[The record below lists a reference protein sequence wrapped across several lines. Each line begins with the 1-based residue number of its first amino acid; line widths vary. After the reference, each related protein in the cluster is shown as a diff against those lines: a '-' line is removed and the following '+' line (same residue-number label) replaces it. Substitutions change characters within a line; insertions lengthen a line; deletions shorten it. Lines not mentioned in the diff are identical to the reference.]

1 MVIFL
6 SSRARR
12 RVVLTL
18 SLVLVILGART
29 GLRLSENWSAPVVR
43 IAPLSE
49 FKTNGPYVGLA
60 VDVSMAEPAGIE
72 ECLQLLNNL
81 GMKAT
86 WFASTTFIEAHG
98 QTIKDVA
105 EQSHEFGLKGSDEK
119 AMDRLPPSE
128 IGDRLVRSRQALA
141 KQGLEPV
148 PFFLPPAGK
157 LSDTLVSAAFQHGFH
172 AIEPGVDARSMRGKE
187 EKAAERLAKSLK
199 PGSVILI
206 KIGSKGVEPQARY
219 LTKLAEKIQESH
231 LTVVT
236 LSALIKGGR

>member
-18 SLVLVILGART
+18 SLVLVILGARV
-29 GLRLSENWSAPVVR
+29 GLGLSENWSAPVVR

-60 VDVSMAEPAGIE
+60 VDVGAAEPDGVE
-72 ECLQLLNNL
+72 ECLQLLHNL
-81 GMKAT
+81 AVKAT

-98 QTIKDVA
+98 ENVKDIA
-105 EQSHEFGLKGSDEK
+105 DQGHEFGVKGSDEK
-119 AMDRLPPSE
+119 AMDRLPPSD
-128 IGDRLVRSRQALA
+128 IGDRLVRSRQALL

-172 AIEPGVDARSMRGKE
+172 AIKPGVDARSMRGKE
-187 EKAAERLAKSLK
+187 EGAAEKLTKMLK

-206 KIGSKGVEPQARY
+206 KIGKTGVEPQARY
-219 LTKLAEKIQESH
+219 LTKLAETIRESG
-231 LTVVT
+231 LTLVT